1 MALAS
6 RHVNLEGKIQCLC
19 KKCVNQ
25 EWSKLNRVETHII
38 DSGFN
43 PNYNVWI
50 YHGKRSDTPQRAI
63 LTGGAST
70 SANVIGDEIAG
81 ALLDLAN
88 EMNFESGDAD
98 DRTEEVDEKVMSYEE
113 HFEEL

>member
-1 MALAS
+1 M
-6 RHVNLEGKIQCLC
+6 
-19 KKCVNQ
+19 
-25 EWSKLNRVETHII
+25 NRVETHII

-70 SANVIGDEIAG
+70 SANVIRDEMVD

-88 EMNFESGDAD
+88 EMNFVAGDAD